1 MSEISLLF
9 EVGEKNM
16 EKTTG
21 DLTMTAIHYF
31 FYQEKLGI
39 TFLTTRH
46 NPSGP

>member
-1 MSEISLLF
+1 MSGMSLLF

-31 FYQEKLGI
+31 STREAGFNIFYNQA
-39 TFLTTRH
+39 
-46 NPSGP
+46 